1 MEHLWICVDFGAIPE
16 ERASQV
22 YRAMLQA
29 NLRSGSLEV
38 GVFTL
43 QSHGRAAMVV
53 RQPMTPALSGQLL
66 ARALLQYAAAGK
78 DWIAKICDAWQDE
91 YEAS

>member
-1 MEHLWICVDFGAIPE
+1 
-16 ERASQV
+16 
-22 YRAMLQA
+22 
-29 NLRSGSLEV
+29 
-38 GVFTL
+38 
-43 QSHGRAAMVV
+43 MVV